1 LAELL
6 DKNPSFGP
14 MEQML
19 IENHLHILH
28 LAYYG
33 WKRRMN
39 PTQDQPASP
48 TQFPVCRHE
57 GPARPPRLTS
67 QTTVESTDGTSVAL

>member
-1 LAELL
+1 MPDNPDPILLNFGKSSISLVELL

-19 IENHLHILH
+19 IESYLHILH
-28 LAYYG
+28 MGYYG

-39 PTQDQPASP
+39 PAQDQPASP
-48 TQFPVCRHE
+48 
-57 GPARPPRLTS
+57 GS
-67 QTTVESTDGTSVAL
+67 K

>member
-1 LAELL
+1 MPENPDPILLTFGKSSIALAELL
-6 DKNPSFGP
+6 DKNPSFGS

-28 LAYYG
+28 MAYYG

-39 PTQDQPASP
+39 PAQDQPASP
-48 TQFPVCRHE
+48 SSE
-57 GPARPPRLTS
+57 
-67 QTTVESTDGTSVAL
+67 